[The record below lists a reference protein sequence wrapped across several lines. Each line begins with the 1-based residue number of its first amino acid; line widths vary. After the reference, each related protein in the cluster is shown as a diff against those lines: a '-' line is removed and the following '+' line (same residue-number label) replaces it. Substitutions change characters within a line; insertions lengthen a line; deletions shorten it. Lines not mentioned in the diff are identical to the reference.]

1 MILVDTSGLLAALD
15 AAQRHHRDAAAS
27 LAAASPPLL
36 LSPFVL
42 AELDYL
48 LATRVGLAARMS
60 PLGEVQRGALQLETF
75 SATDVRAAGAIIHA
89 DLGIS
94 LADASIVVL
103 AARHKIQDILTLDQ
117 RHFRLLAANDK
128 QFRLLPADNSPRN
141 LFRKHEE
148 RLCWSPRALPS
159 CPIDGMIGA
168 CHGPG

>member
-15 AAQRHHRDAAAS
+15 AAQRLHREAAAS

-60 PLGEVQRGALQLETF
+60 LLARCSASAHLETF
-75 SATDVRAAGAIIHA
+75 SATDVRAAVAIIERHA
-89 DLGIS
+89 DLAIS

-103 AARHKIQDILTLDQ
+103 ASRHKIQDVLTLDQ

-128 QFRLLPADNSPRN
+128 PFRLLPADN
-141 LFRKHEE
+141 
-148 RLCWSPRALPS
+148 
-159 CPIDGMIGA
+159 
-168 CHGPG
+168 

>member
-15 AAQRHHRDAAAS
+15 AAQRLHREVAAS

-48 LATRVGLAARMS
+48 VATRVGLAARMS
-60 PLGEVQRGALQLETF
+60 LLGEVQRGALHLETF
-75 SATDVRAAGAIIHA
+75 SAPDVRAAVAIIERHA
-89 DLGIS
+89 DLAIS

-103 AARHKIQDILTLDQ
+103 ASRHEIQDVLTLDQ

-128 QFRLLPADNSPRN
+128 PFRLLPADN
-141 LFRKHEE
+141 
-148 RLCWSPRALPS
+148 
-159 CPIDGMIGA
+159 
-168 CHGPG
+168 

>member
-15 AAQRHHRDAAAS
+15 AAQRLHREAATS

-48 LATRVGLAARMS
+48 LATRVGVAARMS
-60 PLGEVQRGALQLETF
+60 LLSEVQRGALQLETF
-75 SATDVRAAGAIIHA
+75 SPTDVRAAVAIIERHA
-89 DLGIS
+89 DLAIS

-103 AARHKIQDILTLDQ
+103 ASRHNIQDVLTLDQ

-128 QFRLLPADNSPRN
+128 PFRLLPADN
-141 LFRKHEE
+141 
-148 RLCWSPRALPS
+148 
-159 CPIDGMIGA
+159 
-168 CHGPG
+168 